1 MHFCSKPFHNWFT
14 MKRTIYSALFLIITS
29 GYANSQTSTDARV
42 NALVAS
48 SIQNEKNADPNF
60 AVFRTM
66 ESVRHGMLPGY
77 RGVQVRVEQPICEG
91 QPGSIALVNES
102 GEPWKYKIIDRN
114 GPLVQEGDVGYNRRI
129 GKLNTGSYL
138 IQFTL
143 ADGTSV
149 IDEFNVRRG
158 KGLQANIKIDAPV
171 AFSGRAVKITAEA
184 QGATEYTWDFGD
196 GSIAYGDASIEHTY
210 KTQGTYTISLVANN
224 FDCKVETSTS
234 ITVAGEPAA
243 VDKGE

>member
-1 MHFCSKPFHNWFT
+1 
-14 MKRTIYSALFLIITS
+14 MKRTFYSALLLIFTS
-29 GYANSQTSTDARV
+29 GATFAQTTDARV

-48 SIQNEKNADPNF
+48 SIQSENNADPNF

-77 RGVQVRVEQPICEG
+77 RGVQVRVEQPVCEG
-91 QPGSIALVNES
+91 QSGTIALVNES

-114 GPLVQEGDVGYNRRI
+114 GPLIQEGDVGYNRRI

-149 IDEFNVRRG
+149 IDEFNIRRG
-158 KGLQANIKIDAPV
+158 KGLQANISIDAPV
-171 AFSGRAVKITAEA
+171 AFSGKTIKISAEA

-196 GSIAYGDASIEHTY
+196 GSTAYGDASTEHTY
-210 KTQGTYTISLVANN
+210 KSPGTYTISLVANN
-224 FDCKVETSTS
+224 FDCRVETSKNV
-234 ITVAGEPAA
+234 TVAGEPAA
-243 VDKGE
+243 VDKGEE

>member
-1 MHFCSKPFHNWFT
+1 
-14 MKRTIYSALFLIITS
+14 MKRTFYSAIIFLFAS
-29 GYANSQTSTDARV
+29 GIANAQSTNARV

-48 SIQNEKNADPNF
+48 SIQTDKNADPNF

-77 RGVQVRVEQPICEG
+77 RGVQVRVEQPVCEG
-91 QPGSIALVNES
+91 QPGSLALVNES

-114 GPLVQEGDVGYNRRI
+114 GPLIQEGEVGYNRRI

-158 KGLQANIKIDAPV
+158 KGLQANIKIEAPV
-171 AFSGRAVKITAEA
+171 AFSGKPLKITAEA

-196 GSIAYGDASIEHTY
+196 GSTAYGDASTEHTY
-210 KTQGTYTISLVANN
+210 KTPGSYTISLVANN
-224 FDCKVETSTS
+224 FDCKVETSTN
-234 ITVAGEPAA
+234 IAVAGEPAA
-243 VDKGE
+243 VDKGEE

>member
-1 MHFCSKPFHNWFT
+1 
-14 MKRTIYSALFLIITS
+14 MKRNFYSAILFIFSSGITF
-29 GYANSQTSTDARV
+29 AQSTDARV

-48 SIQNEKNADPNF
+48 SIQSDNNADPNF

-77 RGVQVRVEQPICEG
+77 HGVQVRVEQPICEG
-91 QPGSIALVNES
+91 QSGSIALVNES

-114 GPLVQEGDVGYNRRI
+114 GPLIQEGDVGYNRRI

-158 KGLQANIKIDAPV
+158 KGLQANIKIEAPV
-171 AFSGRAVKITAEA
+171 AFSGRPVKITAEA
-184 QGATEYTWDFGD
+184 QGATEFTWDFGD
-196 GSIAYGDASIEHTY
+196 GTNAYADASIEHTY

-243 VDKGE
+243 VDKGEE

>member
-1 MHFCSKPFHNWFT
+1 
-14 MKRTIYSALFLIITS
+14 MKRTFYSAVFFLSTS
-29 GYANSQTSTDARV
+29 AFSFAQTTDARV

-48 SIQNEKNADPNF
+48 SIQSENNSDPNF

-77 RGVQVRVEQPICEG
+77 RGVQVRVEQPVCEG
-91 QPGSIALVNES
+91 QPGTIALVNES

-114 GPLVQEGDVGYNRRI
+114 GPLIQEGDVGYNRRI

-149 IDEFNVRRG
+149 IDEFNIRRG
-158 KGLQANIKIDAPV
+158 KGLQAKITTDAPV
-171 AFSGRAVKITAEA
+171 AFSGKSVKIAAEA

-196 GSIAYGDASIEHTY
+196 GSTTYGEPSTEHTY
-210 KTQGTYTISLVANN
+210 KIPGTYTITLVANN
-224 FDCKVETSTS
+224 FDCKVETAIN

-243 VDKGE
+243 IDKGQE